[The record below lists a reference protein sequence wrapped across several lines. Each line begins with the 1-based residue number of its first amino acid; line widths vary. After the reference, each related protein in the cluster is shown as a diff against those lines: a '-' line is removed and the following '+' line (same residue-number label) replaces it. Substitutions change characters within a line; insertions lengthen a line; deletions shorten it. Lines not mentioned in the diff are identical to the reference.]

1 MFWIDS
7 KMKMCQLILECEVI
21 QVYSLLCLIIVNC
34 DASLPLFS
42 DWRDELLDNAGLEIA
57 AILKHREK

>member
-1 MFWIDS
+1 
-7 KMKMCQLILECEVI
+7 MKMCQLILECEVI

-34 DASLPLFS
+34 DALLLLFS
-42 DWRDELLDNAGLEIA
+42 DWHDELLDNAAGLEIA